1 MVTAAAI
8 VSWPYVQRQ
17 IFIFSPAMNSLTRT
31 RTLESLNMNTNP
43 SNAFPDFD
51 LIDLR
56 SRAVSA
62 ASKRGEVTSLSSIA
76 LTPPASTQPD
86 SPRSLGN
93 ATETSDLQ
101 PIAVFSKV
109 RSSPQLDKFIFLGWF
124 ETEETEL
131 FALGSSDLVKMLE
144 QRSGRASKEDLEN
157 EWAKIKLVR
166 QYQSD
171 NVRLDEL

>member
-1 MVTAAAI
+1 
-8 VSWPYVQRQ
+8 
-17 IFIFSPAMNSLTRT
+17 MNSLTRT